1 MSLITLCIAVS
12 LGEIASRYPVS
23 GGTYYWAFMLSPG
36 GWGPIVAWIVGW
48 LSVVGNV
55 IVTLTANFGCVP
67 LIVLKPCEPYAETI
81 VALHN

>member
-12 LGEIASRYPVS
+12 LGEIASRYPVA

-55 IVTLTANFGCVP
+55 IVTLTANFGYAP
-67 LIVLKPCEPYAETI
+67 LIRLVSVDPVLRI
-81 VALHN
+81 S